1 MAAEEHS
8 PDTGS
13 PADGH
18 VSAGPVPGQKSVPS
32 PMPGDRRPRDRERE
46 TVVRREDG
54 WSHYRGTQEK
64 LRENVAHWIKR
75 RREEAR
81 ERLAAGLPPRSPA
94 MAKDMEEL
102 RAKARA
108 MEELSFKARYPDPA
122 LSAYGPD
129 PLAEQDI
136 PRPTEE
142 PLPYDG
148 EVGFDDFAPWDRE
161 PEWACR
167 PLVGP
172 VPVCWGPAEELG
184 DVPAELFTEDHA
196 EYYAHRLS
204 RIAAGGPAEWFRL
217 FGTINASSTT
227 NAAGAVDAANAADAV
242 AAATTGGVAS
252 EASALAGV
260 DELDYQGAVEHL
272 VAGRRLVAWV
282 QACMVRLAA
291 HVGDAALA
299 QLPPPREGAG
309 PDVTGPLQDLA
320 DQSAAEELACLY
332 RITELE
338 GRQTLQQAREL
349 CAHYPGTLAA
359 LSAGEMDL
367 DQATVI
373 VRQGETLPD
382 GQKPGYEGALLAK
395 AGQQTPRQLLYA
407 ARKERESRDPDSL
420 AKRHAQAV
428 KRRNVCLEPDG
439 DGMVTLRARVSAETG
454 LAIHN
459 RLTDAA
465 RSLQTEAE
473 TRTVGQLRA
482 DVFADLLL
490 HAGMETGPAA
500 GIRPEVALTVPVFT
514 LLGLDDEP
522 ATLEGYGPIPA
533 DVARRLCQDAP
544 SFHRILTHPET
555 GAVLSYGKTTYK
567 PPADLARAVRH
578 RDPVCAGPGCTAAA
592 RDCELDHTIEYHG
605 NGGHGET
612 DYINLGPLCKLL
624 HRLKSHAG
632 WKIIQTGPGEFT
644 TTTPGN
650 QKYTTRP
657 GDFRDTSPPTYPDT
671 VLDNLPDD
679 HRQRLRPK
687 PAPPW
692 DGTIKNDPPPF

>member
-1 MAAEEHS
+1 MAAEERS
-8 PDTGS
+8 PDPGS
-13 PADGH
+13 AADGH
-18 VSAGPVPGQKSVPS
+18 ASGGRLSMQEDVPAVVCDG
-32 PMPGDRRPRDRERE
+32 RRPRDRERE
-46 TVVRREDG
+46 AVVRREDG
-54 WSHYRGTQEK
+54 WSHWRGTQEK
-64 LRENVAHWIKR
+64 LRENVAFWIKR

-81 ERLAAGLPPRSPA
+81 ERFAAGLPPRSPA
-94 MAKDMEEL
+94 MARDMDEL

-108 MEELSFKARYPDPA
+108 MEELSAKARYPDPA
-122 LSAYGPD
+122 LSEYGPD
-129 PLAEQDI
+129 PLAGQDI

-142 PLPYDG
+142 PLLYDA

-161 PEWACR
+161 PEWACP
-167 PLVGP
+167 PLFGP
-172 VPVCWGPAEELG
+172 VPVCWGPAQELG
-184 DVPAELFTEDHA
+184 DVPAELFTEDHE

-204 RIAAGGPAEWFRL
+204 RIAAGGPDEWFRL
-217 FGTINASSTT
+217 FGTINTSGTT
-227 NAAGAVDAANAADAV
+227 NAASAVDADTASGAASD
-242 AAATTGGVAS
+242 
-252 EASALAGV
+252 ASALAGV
-260 DELDYQGAVEHL
+260 DALDYQGAVEHL

-282 QACMVRLAA
+282 QASMARLATR
-291 HVGDAALA
+291 VGDAALA
-299 QLPPPREGAG
+299 QLPPPRTAAG
-309 PDVTGPLQDLA
+309 PEVTGPLQDLA
-320 DQSAAEELACLY
+320 DQSAAEELARLY
-332 RITELE
+332 RRTERE
-338 GRQTLQQAREL
+338 GRQTLEQAREL
-349 CAHYPGTLAA
+349 CTHYPGTLAA
-359 LSAGEMDL
+359 LTAGEMDL

-373 VRQGETLPD
+373 VRQGDTLPD
-382 GQKPGYEGALLAK
+382 GQKPGYEQALLAK
-395 AGQQTPRQLLYA
+395 AGKQTTGQLRYA
-407 ARKERESRDPDSL
+407 AQKERESRDPDSL
-420 AKRHAQAV
+420 AKRHARAL
-428 KRRNVCLEPDG
+428 KRRNVCLEPDD

-454 LAIHN
+454 LAILN

-465 RSLQTEAE
+465 RNLQTEAE

-490 HAGMETGPAA
+490 HAGMDTGPAA

-514 LLGLDDEP
+514 LLGLEEEP

-578 RDPVCAGPGCTAAA
+578 RDPVCAGPGCTAPA

-612 DYINLGPLCKLL
+612 DYINLGPLCKSL

-657 GDFRDTSPPTYPDT
+657 GDFRDTSPPAYPDT
-671 VLDNLPDD
+671 VLDNLPDN

-687 PAPPW
+687 QAPPW
-692 DGTIKNDPPPF
+692 DGTIKNEPPPF